1 MSETARFC
9 SKVSDA
15 KNRSTAISPIAA
27 PTVRVTFMGSPFQ
40 RVNRAIEQRIC
51 PPRSNTRKPL
61 QTYGLLR
68 TLALRAKAAVIT
80 VLRVD
85 DGIVLVRLC
94 AGRT

>member
-27 PTVRVTFMGSPFQ
+27 PTVRVTFMGSTFQ
-40 RVNRAIEQRIC
+40 WVNLPIEQRVC
-51 PPRSNTRKPL
+51 PAGSNTRKSLP
-61 QTYGLLR
+61 TYGLPH
-68 TLALRAKAAVIT
+68 TLALCAEAAGIT

-94 AGRT
+94 ALRP

>member
-1 MSETARFC
+1 MSEAARFC

-51 PPRSNTRKPL
+51 PPRSTTRKSL
-61 QTYGLLR
+61 QPYELLR
-68 TLALRAKAAVIT
+68 TLARRARAAVIT

>member
-61 QTYGLLR
+61 QPDGLLR